1 MLRTF
6 WIRSARSRVKRCE
19 TDLRHALQW
28 DHRHSSRDA
37 HLQLREVGQRRFAAA
52 EGRCSRRAMLSRDWL
67 AVDGNRRVATLDVT
81 PPGLPVS

>member
-1 MLRTF
+1 MNVFMLRTF

-37 HLQLREVGQRRFAAA
+37 HLQLREVEQRRFAAA
-52 EGRCSRRAMLSRDWL
+52 RAESRCLRPAMSFS
-67 AVDGNRRVATLDVT
+67 AVTASPRVFKARVK
-81 PPGLPVS
+81 